1 MLKNSGWGGGAG
13 VSSHGARTDAGTG
26 KKEIQLSREATGTVQ
41 TILRAKGAHLNLSVN
56 IYIPQHV

>member
-1 MLKNSGWGGGAG
+1 MLKNSGWGGAG
-13 VSSHGARTDAGTG
+13 VSSHGVRTDAGTG